1 MDIYNALA
9 GLSAAYVQQD
19 GVSAL
24 QEDWAGIGFR
34 VGTQRFL
41 AAQDEVAEV
50 LSPPRCARVP
60 GAPDW
65 VRGLANLRGTVIPL
79 YDLGHLLLGTPTPVQ
94 SRNRYLVLADAE
106 NPAGFLVDAVTGLRR
121 FSRAQMQSADGAPVA
136 DDLAEFVTGVFT
148 EGDELR
154 PVFSLQTVLLNRL
167 ATQVAG

>member
-1 MDIYNALA
+1 MDIYSALA

-60 GAPDW
+60 GAPEW

-94 SRNRYLVLADAE
+94 SRNRYLILADTE

-121 FSRAQMQSADGAPVA
+121 FSRAQMQPADGAQVA